1 MLKTMKSEEKSKSN
15 LINILLLFFS
25 GGLIIIGINET
36 INEGFENSYWIFM
49 ISIALFLY
57 YQIRK
62 NKKKQDENN
71 PPMNRRAK
79 RYMDRNH

>member
-1 MLKTMKSEEKSKSN
+1 MEPKPKTD
-15 LINILLLFFS
+15 LTNILLLFFS
-25 GGLIIIGINET
+25 GGLIIIGVNET
-36 INEGFENSYWIFM
+36 INAGFENSYWIFM

-62 NKKKQDENN
+62 NKKKQEENA

-79 RYMDRNH
+79 RYMDRKR

>member
-1 MLKTMKSEEKSKSN
+1 MTKSN
-15 LINILLLFFS
+15 EKPKTKLIDILLLFLS
-25 GGLIIIGINET
+25 GGLIIIGVNET
-36 INEGFENSYWIFM
+36 INTGFENSYYIFM

-62 NKKKQDENN
+62 NKKKQEENK

>member
-1 MLKTMKSEEKSKSN
+1 MESKDKPKSN
-15 LINILLLFFS
+15 LVNILLLFFS
-25 GGLIIIGINET
+25 AGIMVIGVNET
-36 INEGFENSYWIFM
+36 INNGFEESYWIFM
-49 ISIALFLY
+49 ISIGLFLY

-62 NKKKQDENN
+62 NKKKQEENQ

>member
-1 MLKTMKSEEKSKSN
+1 MTKSN
-15 LINILLLFFS
+15 EKPKTKLIDILLLFLS
-25 GGLIIIGINET
+25 GGFIIIGINET
-36 INEGFENSYWIFM
+36 INTGFENSYYIFM

-62 NKKKQDENN
+62 NKKKQDENK

>member
-1 MLKTMKSEEKSKSN
+1 MEEKPKTN

-25 GGLIIIGINET
+25 GGIIIIGINET
-36 INEGFENSYWIFM
+36 INSGFENSYWIFM
-49 ISIALFLY
+49 VSIAFFLY

-62 NKKKQDENN
+62 NKKKQEENK

>member
-1 MLKTMKSEEKSKSN
+1 MPDKPKTN
-15 LINILLLFFS
+15 LTNILLLFFS

-36 INEGFENSYWIFM
+36 INAGFENSYWIFM

-62 NKKKQDENN
+62 NKKKQEENT

>member
-1 MLKTMKSEEKSKSN
+1 MPDKPKTN

-36 INEGFENSYWIFM
+36 INAGFENSYWIFM

-62 NKKKQDENN
+62 NKKKQEQNT

>member
-1 MLKTMKSEEKSKSN
+1 MMKSKDKPKSN
-15 LINILLLFFS
+15 LVDILLLFVS
-25 GGLIIIGINET
+25 GALIIIGVNET
-36 INEGFENSYWIFM
+36 IFEGFENSYWIFM

-62 NKKKQDENN
+62 NKKKKEENS

-79 RYMDRNH
+79 RYMNRNH

>member
-1 MLKTMKSEEKSKSN
+1 MKSEEKPKSN
-15 LINILLLFFS
+15 LINILLLFLS
-25 GGLIIIGINET
+25 AGLIIIGINET

-62 NKKKQDENN
+62 NKKKQEENS

-79 RYMDRNH
+79 RYMDRNQ

>member
-1 MLKTMKSEEKSKSN
+1 MKSEEKPKSN
-15 LINILLLFFS
+15 LTNILLLFFS
-25 GGLIIIGINET
+25 AGLIIIGINET
-36 INEGFENSYWIFM
+36 INDGFENSYWIFM

-62 NKKKQDENN
+62 NKKKQDENQ

>member
-1 MLKTMKSEEKSKSN
+1 MEPKPKTN
-15 LINILLLFFS
+15 LTNILLLFFS
-25 GGLIIIGINET
+25 GALIIIGVNET
-36 INEGFENSYWIFM
+36 INNGFENSYWIFM

-62 NKKKQDENN
+62 NKKKQEENT

-79 RYMDRNH
+79 RFMDRNH

>member
-1 MLKTMKSEEKSKSN
+1 MKSETKQKTN
-15 LINILLLFFS
+15 LLNVILLFFS
-25 GGLIIIGINET
+25 GGIMLIGINET
-36 INEGFENSYWIFM
+36 INNGFENSYWIFM
-49 ISIALFLY
+49 IAISLFLY

-62 NKKKQDENN
+62 NKKKQEDNK

>member
-1 MLKTMKSEEKSKSN
+1 MMKSKDKPKSN
-15 LINILLLFFS
+15 LVDILLLFVS
-25 GGLIIIGINET
+25 GALIIIGVNET
-36 INEGFENSYWIFM
+36 IFEGFENSYWIFM

-62 NKKKQDENN
+62 NKKKQEENS

-79 RYMDRNH
+79 RYMNRNH

>member
-1 MLKTMKSEEKSKSN
+1 MRKFEDKPKTK
-15 LINILLLFFS
+15 LIDILLLFLS

-36 INEGFENSYWIFM
+36 INAGFENSYYIFM

-62 NKKKQDENN
+62 NKKKQDENK

-79 RYMDRNH
+79 RYMNRN

>member
-1 MLKTMKSEEKSKSN
+1 MESKDKPKSN
-15 LINILLLFFS
+15 LVNILLLFFS
-25 GGLIIIGINET
+25 AGIMIIGVNET
-36 INEGFENSYWIFM
+36 INNGFQESYWIFM
-49 ISIALFLY
+49 ISIGLFLY

-62 NKKKQDENN
+62 NKKKQEENQ

>member
-1 MLKTMKSEEKSKSN
+1 MEKSKPKTG

-25 GGLIIIGINET
+25 GGIMIIGINET
-36 INEGFENSYWIFM
+36 INAGFENSYWIFM
-49 ISIALFLY
+49 LAIALFLY

-62 NKKKQDENN
+62 NKKKQEENT

-79 RYMDRNH
+79 RYMDRNK

>member
-1 MLKTMKSEEKSKSN
+1 MEKSKTN

-25 GGLIIIGINET
+25 GGLIIIGISET
-36 INEGFENSYWIFM
+36 INAGFENSYWIFM

-62 NKKKQDENN
+62 NKKKQEENT

-79 RYMDRNH
+79 RYMDRNK

>member
-1 MLKTMKSEEKSKSN
+1 MESKPKTN

-25 GGLIIIGINET
+25 GGLIIIGVNET
-36 INEGFENSYWIFM
+36 ITAGFENAYWIFM

-62 NKKKQDENN
+62 NKKKQEENT

-79 RYMDRNH
+79 RYMDRNR

>member
-1 MLKTMKSEEKSKSN
+1 MEEKPKTN

-25 GGLIIIGINET
+25 GGIIIIGINET
-36 INEGFENSYWIFM
+36 INSGFENSYWIFM
-49 ISIALFLY
+49 VSIALFLY

-62 NKKKQDENN
+62 NKKKQEENK

-79 RYMDRNH
+79 RYMNRNH

>member
-1 MLKTMKSEEKSKSN
+1 MQEKPKTN

-25 GGLIIIGINET
+25 GGIIIIGINET
-36 INEGFENSYWIFM
+36 INSGFENSYWIFM
-49 ISIALFLY
+49 VSIALFLY

-62 NKKKQDENN
+62 NKKKQEENK

-79 RYMDRNH
+79 RYMNRNH

>member
-1 MLKTMKSEEKSKSN
+1 METKSKTN

-25 GGLIIIGINET
+25 GGIMVIGVHQT
-36 INEGFENSYWIFM
+36 ITNGFENAYWIFM
-49 ISIALFLY
+49 VAISLFLY
-57 YQIRK
+57 YQVRK
-62 NKKKQDENN
+62 NKVKQEANK

>member
-1 MLKTMKSEEKSKSN
+1 MEKSKPKTN
-15 LINILLLFFS
+15 LTNILLLFFS
-25 GGLIIIGINET
+25 AGLILIGINET
-36 INEGFENSYWIFM
+36 INAGFENSYWIFM

-62 NKKKQDENN
+62 NKKKQEDNT